1 MPVESTNKPASPP
14 PDKLERFHT
23 EMPQIPG
30 VNNARPIASASATNA
45 DAKRLLQ
52 IGGLAAA
59 ALLMAIAI
67 LWWMKRAS
75 HGAPESPTSDPAA
88 AAAAPPF
95 VAEAP
100 DASDT
105 AGPTVAAT
113 AEELAEPWSS
123 KQFTFVRPF
132 SHEHLNAMVIR
143 LPGGVLWAF
152 ALREAFGKCDLEYV
166 TDLAQLAKQYGY
178 RASHPMV
185 ASPCS
190 STVYDP
196 LNVGPFGGNV
206 WVRGEIVQGG
216 SLRPPISINV
226 EENGRFITADRI
238 E

>member
-1 MPVESTNKPASPP
+1 MPVESTNKPQSAPP
-14 PDKLERFHT
+14 GDLDRFRT
-23 EMPQIPG
+23 DMPQIPG

-45 DAKRLLQ
+45 DAKRLVQ

-59 ALLMAIAI
+59 VLLMGIAI

-88 AAAAPPF
+88 EVTAPPF
-95 VAEAP
+95 MAQAP
-100 DASDT
+100 EGPDT
-105 AGPTVAAT
+105 EGPTIAAT

-152 ALREAFGKCDLEYV
+152 ALREAYGKCELEYV
-166 TDLAQLAKQYGY
+166 TDLGRLAKQYGY

-196 LNVGPFGGNV
+196 LKVGPFGGNV
-206 WVRGEIVQGG
+206 WVRGEIVQGA

>member
-1 MPVESTNKPASPP
+1 MP
-14 PDKLERFHT
+14 R
-23 EMPQIPG
+23 IPG
-30 VNNARPIASASATNA
+30 VNNARSIASASASNA
-45 DAKRLLQ
+45 DAKRLMQ

-59 ALLMAIAI
+59 VLLIGIAV
-67 LWWMKRAS
+67 LWWTKRAS
-75 HGAPESPTSDPAA
+75 HAAPGSPPSETAA
-88 AAAAPPF
+88 EVTAPPF

-100 DASDT
+100 GGPDT

-132 SHEHLNAMVIR
+132 SHEHLNAIVIR
-143 LPGGVLWAF
+143 LPGRVLWAF
-152 ALREAFGKCDLEYV
+152 ALREAYGKCDLEYV
-166 TDLAQLAKQYGY
+166 GDLGRLAKEYGY

-190 STVYDP
+190 GTVYDP
-196 LNVGPFGGNV
+196 LKVGPLGGSV
-206 WVRGEIVQGG
+206 WARGEIVRGG

-226 EENGRFITADRI
+226 EETGRFITADRI

>member
-1 MPVESTNKPASPP
+1 MPVESTNKPQSAPP
-14 PDKLERFHT
+14 GDLDRVRT
-23 EMPQIPG
+23 DMPQIPG
-30 VNNARPIASASATNA
+30 VNNARPIASGSATNA

-88 AAAAPPF
+88 EAAAPPF

-143 LPGGVLWAF
+143 LPGGVLWPF

-166 TDLAQLAKQYGY
+166 TDLAKLAKQYGY

-196 LNVGPFGGNV
+196 LNVCPFDGNV
-206 WVRGEIVQGG
+206 WGRGEIVQGG
-216 SLRPPISINV
+216 TVRPPISLNL
-226 EENGRFITADRI
+226 EENRLSIAADRT